1 MERIFLLVSFLF
13 ALALTAFGQNQ
24 QAINKL
30 NIKSEVLGEER
41 VVLVRTPAGYDSN
54 KQQYPVLYMTDGAAQ
69 LGHTIATVEFL
80 TRNGRMNDLIIVAI
94 TNTDRTRDL
103 TPTKA
108 TLPNQAGQPI
118 EFPTAGGADKFLKFI
133 ETQLI
138 PKIES
143 SYRVQPYRIFAGHS
157 FGGLFALHAFLTR
170 PEAFNAYIA
179 VSPSMQW
186 DNHLVSR
193 KAEAFFKERK
203 ELNRTLY
210 VTLANEG
217 GEAKVGFEP
226 YKAILGKNSP
236 KGFSWGSALMEDE
249 DHGSVVMRSHYD
261 GLRKVFEGWQLTG
274 NIASLD
280 QVETHYKKLS
290 AKFNYTILPPETMM
304 NLFGYQL
311 MGWGKMEEAVKVFK
325 TNVKNY
331 PQSANVYDSLAEFY
345 EKNGKL
351 DLAKSN
357 YEKPLEVGTQP
368 GDPHLQVYKTNFD
381 RVSEALKKNAVAKGS
396 K

>member
-1 MERIFLLVSFLF
+1 MKRIFLLVSFLF

-108 TLPNQAGQPI
+108 TLPNTAGQPT
-118 EFPTAGGADKFLKFI
+118 EFPTSGGADNFLKFI
-133 ETQLI
+133 ETELI

-143 SYRVQPYRIFAGHS
+143 NYRVQPYRIFAGHS

-217 GEAKVGFEP
+217 GEAKVGFERF
-226 YKAILGKNSP
+226 KAILSKNSP
-236 KGFSWGSALMEDE
+236 KGFFWGSALMEDE

-290 AKFNYTILPPETMM
+290 AKFNYTIPPPETMM

-311 MGWGKMEEAVKVFK
+311 MGWGKMEEAVTVFK

-357 YEKPLEVGTQP
+357 YEKALEVGTQT
-368 GDPHLQVYKTNFD
+368 GDPNLQVYKTNFD
-381 RVSEALKKNAVAKGS
+381 RVSEALKKSAEAKGN